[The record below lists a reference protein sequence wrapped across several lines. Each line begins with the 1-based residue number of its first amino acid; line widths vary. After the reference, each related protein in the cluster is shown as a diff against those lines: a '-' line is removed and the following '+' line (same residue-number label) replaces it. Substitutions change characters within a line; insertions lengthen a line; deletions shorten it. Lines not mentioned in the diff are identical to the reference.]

1 MGLKHED
8 WFNAECGISVQKFKG
23 QENTIQMF
31 MGTKPE
37 ILTCI
42 STMTEQL
49 LKKKIITVDELMMAV
64 NAPMEMGRIKNLKKE
79 GK

>member
-49 LKKKIITVDELMMAV
+49 LKKKIITVDELLMAV
-64 NAPMEMGRIKNLKKE
+64 NAPIEMGRIKGEK
-79 GK
+79 

>member
-49 LKKKIITVDELMMAV
+49 LKKKIVTVDELMMAV
-64 NAPMEMGRIKNLKKE
+64 NAPIEMGRIKGEK
-79 GK
+79 